1 MTGTTSRVSPL
12 RLAYTRLAV
21 GVGLVAVAALAGCA
35 RDGGTETTP
44 SPTAETAASPPVESL
59 PLHGVWDLADVAFE
73 FGACH
78 EASVG
83 FRPDGRYLAKSGD
96 QVVTGRYVAE
106 RAVVGGRRG
115 YLVVQ
120 RPEAHNG
127 RPNCQG
133 VPAARSVA
141 ASPPD
146 AFIAVDGRDG
156 VDRAWVYFGGQ
167 SGEPAAELVRRA
179 RRDP

>member
-1 MTGTTSRVSPL
+1 MTPTTSQPER
-12 RLAYTRLAV
+12 TRSAV
-21 GVGLVAVAALAGCA
+21 PTLLIVAALAVALSGCA
-35 RDGGTETTP
+35 RDGGGETPP
-44 SPTAETAASPPVESL
+44 SVQADPTAHARAL
-59 PLHGVWDLADVAFE
+59 PIHGVWDLADLPLD
-73 FGACH
+73 FGECH

-83 FRPDGRYLAKSGD
+83 FRPDGRYMAKSGD

-106 RAVVGGRRG
+106 RAVVGGRPG

-133 VPAARSVA
+133 VPVVQSIM

-146 AFIAVDGRDG
+146 AFIAVEREGDL
-156 VDRAWVYFGGQ
+156 DRAWVFFGGQ
-167 SGEPAAELVRRA
+167 SAEPAAELVRRTL
-179 RRDP
+179 

>member
-1 MTGTTSRVSPL
+1 MTPR
-12 RLAYTRLAV
+12 TRQPGRTRSVLCALLFAV
-21 GVGLVAVAALAGCA
+21 TAVALAGCV
-35 RDGGTETTP
+35 RDGEEETPTP
-44 SPTAETAASPPVESL
+44 VQADPATHRRSL
-59 PLHGVWDLADVAFE
+59 PIHGVWDLADLPLD
-73 FGACH
+73 FGECH

-83 FRPDGRYLAKSGD
+83 FRPDGRYMAKSGD

-106 RAVVGGRRG
+106 RAVVGGRPG

-133 VPAARSVA
+133 VPAVQSIT

-146 AFIAVDGRDG
+146 AFIAVESEGDL
-156 VDRAWVYFGGQ
+156 DRAWVFFGGQ
-167 SGEPAAELVRRA
+167 SAEPAAELVRRTL
-179 RRDP
+179 